1 MTGTVTITA
10 ANGVSRQVMVAD
22 RNADPTFDLCM
33 DIWTDFGYTSDRGVC
48 PLPEQMLYLG

>member
-33 DIWTDFGYTSDRGVC
+33 DIWTDFGYTSGGGVC
-48 PLPEQMLYLG
+48 PILEQMFTLG